1 MLESVG
7 FKRNKISHAH
17 DGIEALEKAREKTFD
32 VILMDWYH
40 TSPMLVLPPR
50 VSPLPCSCLCRTASC
65 PA

>member
-40 TSPMLVLPPR
+40 TSPMLGPFVGP
-50 VSPLPCSCLCRTASC
+50 SPCWRL
-65 PA
+65 